1 MVIFFAVLLLTY
13 KHPFSFPP
21 LTAIFGYDTFEG
33 LFTNVYE
40 GWRCFLGFDAV
51 DGIDD
56 DLYVDCSE
64 SMGVILAYVLCN
76 AVVVVCMGTV
86 LTLSHQILGR
96 AIEAA
101 ILGAFIVLWAYDVN
115 INQTSLFGGNE
126 GLLDIF
132 AIVVLIAG
140 MEVYDRDPE
149 PDVEVITKFNSLQ
162 GTPETITQDE
172 NGSAGGT
179 PL

>member
-1 MVIFFAVLLLTY
+1 M
-13 KHPFSFPP
+13 
-21 LTAIFGYDTFEG
+21 
-33 LFTNVYE
+33 
-40 GWRCFLGFDAV
+40 
-51 DGIDD
+51 
-56 DLYVDCSE
+56 
-64 SMGVILAYVLCN
+64 ILAYVLCN

-162 GTPETITQDE
+162 GTPETTTQDE